1 MKKILLVLFMSL
13 MTQTALAKGVTT
25 SSTRVQH
32 ERLSTYDAWDLSRA
46 YSENAVEANKKFKN
60 KRFIIIGIIAAINT
74 DNANTPYII
83 MALPHFKM
91 TSPRLSKPPT
101 MFFGVRAKLAPGQQK
116 KIANLAT
123 GQDIKLDCIGA
134 GEVDKVPFV
143 RNCVIL

>member
-32 ERLSTYDAWDLSRA
+32 ERLSTYDAWYLSRA

-60 KRFIIIGIIAAINT
+60 KRFIIIGIISTINT
-74 DNANTPYII
+74 DNANTPYIV

-91 TSPRLSKPPT
+91 TPRGSSKSPS
-101 MFFGVRAKLAPGQQK
+101 FFGVRAKLVPGQQK
-116 KIANLAT
+116 KIANLAP
-123 GQDIKLDCIGA
+123 GQKIKLDCIGA

-143 RNCVIL
+143 RKCVIL

>member
-25 SSTRVQH
+25 SSTSVQP

-46 YSENAVEANKKFKN
+46 YSKNAVEANKEFKN
-60 KRFIIIGIIAAINT
+60 KRFIIIGIISTINT
-74 DNANTPYII
+74 DNANTPYIV

-91 TSPRLSKPPT
+91 TPRGSSKSPS
-101 MFFGVRAKLAPGQQK
+101 FFGVRAKFAPGQQK
-116 KIANLAT
+116 KIANLAL
-123 GQDIKLDCIGA
+123 GQKIKLDCIGA

-143 RNCVIL
+143 RKCVIL

>member
-1 MKKILLVLFMSL
+1 

-32 ERLSTYDAWDLSRA
+32 ERLNTYDAWYLSRA

-60 KRFIIIGIIAAINT
+60 KRFIIIGIIATINT
-74 DNANTPYII
+74 DNANTPYID
-83 MALPHFKM
+83 MALPAFKM
-91 TSPRLSKPPT
+91 TPSRLYKSPS
-101 MFFGVRAKLAPGQQK
+101 FFGVRAKLAPGQQK

>member
-25 SSTRVQH
+25 SSTRVQP
-32 ERLSTYDAWDLSRA
+32 ERLSTYDAWYLSRA

-60 KRFIIIGIIAAINT
+60 KRFIIIGIISTINT
-74 DNANTPYII
+74 DNANTPYIV

-91 TSPRLSKPPT
+91 TPRRLYKSPS
-101 MFFGVRAKLAPGQQK
+101 FFGVRAKLAPGQQK
-116 KIANLAT
+116 KIANLAP
-123 GQDIKLDCIGA
+123 GQKIKLDCIGA

-143 RNCVIL
+143 RKCVIL